1 MTPYDWTP
9 EDCAAL
15 ATMVRNLGL
24 TDARP
29 WVAVWAHESDL
40 DPRAHNP
47 GGASGLCQFEPA
59 TLRGLGYDAEDRDL
73 SAFRALSA
81 SAQMP
86 WCERY
91 YRGGRQWCSSVAG
104 CYLWTF
110 LPAQAHLCGSPLAI
124 VCARWGPYADAYR
137 DNCVAFDAPGTGR
150 IQVSDLTDA
159 AARSWGPRA
168 AGILA
173 RVEAAPTEPTLPP
186 EHVLCTCSLCRAERD
201 GERRINSGAPP
212 SPAGRFP

>member
-1 MTPYDWTP
+1 MSEYQWTD

-15 ATMVRNLGL
+15 AAMCRNLGL
-24 TDARP
+24 ASPRP
-29 WVAVWAHESDL
+29 FLAVWAHESDN

-59 TLRGLGYDAEDRDL
+59 TLHGLGYDAADHDL

-81 SAQMP
+81 AEQMP

-91 YRGGRQWCSSVAG
+91 YRSGRQWCGSVAG
-104 CYLWTF
+104 TYLWTF

-124 VCARWGPYADAYR
+124 VCARWGPYASAYR
-137 DNCVAFDAPGTGR
+137 DNGTAFDVHGTGR

-159 AARSWGPRA
+159 AARSWGPHA
-168 AGILA
+168 EGILA
-173 RVEAAPTEPTLPP
+173 RVLAAM
-186 EHVLCTCSLCRAERD
+186 
-201 GERRINSGAPP
+201 
-212 SPAGRFP
+212 AG